1 MDSAHLDWHGR
12 LGGLI
17 VVIYPL
23 TAVEERLV
31 WWVSWIAPVMA
42 IAVIGFL
49 GAISVA

>member
-1 MDSAHLDWHGR
+1 MDSAHLDRHGR